1 MARPP
6 PPAPVCAGLAATLT
20 YVFAAVAARPA
31 QVLDHILLLAA
42 EALHALLTAR
52 PAASSLLVVEA
63 QLHPLVDAL
72 ALELRQALNTHI
84 DLTLAC
90 TLATTLTAAAE
101 HCSVATA
108 STPSAAD
115 ESEAHLSV
123 QVGEERISLQEI
135 RESWTSVATHL
146 TLTGSMERLSG
157 LCASITDHE
166 AVQLRRTML
175 PLLKLIVSLARQYVF
190 VCFKLEKPKPI
201 HSQ

>member
-1 MARPP
+1 
-6 PPAPVCAGLAATLT
+6 
-20 YVFAAVAARPA
+20 VFAAVAARPA
-31 QVLDHILLLAA
+31 QVPDHLLLLAA
-42 EALHALLTAR
+42 EALHAILTAQ

-101 HCSVATA
+101 HCSVAT
-108 STPSAAD
+108 TPTLSAAD
-115 ESEAHLSV
+115 ESNTTLALPSV

-135 RESWTSVATHL
+135 RESWKSVATHL

-175 PLLKLIVSLARQYVF
+175 PLLKLVVSLARQYVLF
-190 VCFKLEKPKPI
+190 LLHLLIREKP
-201 HSQ
+201 Q